1 MAELIALLFALMGA
15 NNELQI
21 VSVQEV
27 LGDIRAPVAASTPH
41 LVGYASILSHR
52 VTPQQVQDLVGQR
65 TQSLKVSLLYLIT
78 ISSIGA

>member
-1 MAELIALLFALMGA
+1 MAELIALLFAFMGA
-15 NNELQI
+15 NDELQI

-27 LGDIRAPVAASTPH
+27 LGDIRAPVAASTPY

-78 ISSIGA
+78 ISSIGV

>member
-15 NNELQI
+15 NDELQI

-27 LGDIRAPVAASTPH
+27 LGDIRAPVAASAPH
-41 LVGYASILSHR
+41 LVGYASILSHW